1 MERRGIGGVSDAL
14 FAELDRLQAADAT
27 DAEAMRAEIERAKAV
42 RDVAAVIIDNNKFV
56 LDVAKAKS
64 DFDGEKLII
73 PKGLLS

>member
-1 MERRGIGGVSDAL
+1 MGRRGIGGVSDAL

-27 DAEAMRAEIERAKAV
+27 DADAMRAEIERAKAV

-64 DFDGEKLII
+64 DLDGEKLII